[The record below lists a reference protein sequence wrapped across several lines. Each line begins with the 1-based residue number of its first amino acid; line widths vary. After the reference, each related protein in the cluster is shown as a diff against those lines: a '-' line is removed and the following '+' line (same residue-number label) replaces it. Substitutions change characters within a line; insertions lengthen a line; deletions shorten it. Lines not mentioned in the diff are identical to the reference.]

1 MTSNDRRTA
10 GVKDV
15 AAAAGVSLG
24 TVSNVLNRPDRVSA
38 GTRTRVERAMAELGF
53 VRNESA
59 RQLRAGRSRTLA
71 YVLLD
76 ATNPFFT
83 DVAQGVEDAAEG
95 ADLSVFTCN
104 SNNSARREASYLS
117 RLEQMRVHGVLIT
130 PVDPDH
136 PLLHQLARR
145 GTPVVIV
152 DRTGTLDTLCA
163 VAVDDVLGGAL
174 AARHLLEL
182 GHERLAFVGG
192 PDTLGQV
199 ADRRR
204 GVLQAL
210 SEAGLPAGRMTEI
223 ATSALTVAEGAAPL
237 SGWPAS
243 LRTTDPQRPS
253 APTTCWPSACS
264 SSASAWACPCR
275 ATWPSS
281 ATTTSSSP
289 PPPRS
294 PSPRCV
300 SLAGSSASP
309 RPSCCSTRPAT
320 PPRAL
325 AGALRPRADRPGLH
339 REGGQGPLDPALSAR
354 PSPLVPCPSTAVR
367 WPPGPDR

>member
-1 MTSNDRRTA
+1 MISSDRHTA
-10 GVKDV
+10 GVKEV

-38 GTRTRVERAMAELGF
+38 ATRSRVEQAMAELGF

-59 RQLRAGRSRTLA
+59 RQLRAGRSRTVA

-83 DVAQGVEDAAEG
+83 DVAQGVEEAAEG

-104 SNNSARREASYLS
+104 SNNSAQREASYLS

-210 SEAGLPAGRMTEI
+210 TEAGLPTGLMTEI
-223 ATSALTVAEGAAPL
+223 ATSALTVTEGRGAAERLAGLP
-237 SGWPAS
+237 G
-243 LRTTDPQRPS
+243 DDRPT
-253 APTTCWPSACS
+253 AAVCANDLL
-264 SSASAWACPCR
+264 ALGLLQQ
-275 ATWPSS
+275 
-281 ATTTSSSP
+281 
-289 PPPRS
+289 
-294 PSPRCV
+294 CV
-300 SLAGSSASP
+300 SLGLSVPDDLAIVGYDDIEFAAAAAVPLTSVRQPRRQLGVTAAELLLDEASNPAHEHSRVLFVPELIVRASTARAGSP
-309 RPSCCSTRPAT
+309 RSSR
-320 PPRAL
+320 L
-325 AGALRPRADRPGLH
+325 
-339 REGGQGPLDPALSAR
+339 
-354 PSPLVPCPSTAVR
+354 
-367 WPPGPDR
+367 